1 MRLAAVVERVERL
14 ATLDATAAAAKSEL
28 EAGLVA
34 AREIEAWVEA
44 RRSGIVTQ
52 LAAVDAFPESTI
64 AAAAK
69 TSIGRA
75 SKTTERAS
83 TLVETPT
90 LAGALGD
97 GAVTAGHI
105 DAVTRAGKQLNTD
118 QRSELFD
125 RVETL
130 VDVAAD
136 ATVEEFAKRV
146 RLEAQRIE
154 ATDGMDRYERQRRAT
169 RVSTW
174 TDLDG
179 MWNLRGRFDPL
190 TGTRIASKLDQAVET
205 LFAETTPEHAPSDPI
220 EKQRFLAA
228 EALARLVTDNVQGG
242 KPGRAEFLAVIDAGS
257 PTGVIT
263 DLDLDLDGSTAELS
277 PSRVSWPIP
286 VEIPTQV
293 LAELVGSAD
302 SDVVGVVV
310 CNGVVLHA
318 PGSLDQGRTNRI
330 ANRAQ
335 RRSLRAVY
343 ATCSIPGCSVGFDR
357 CHIHHII
364 WWRNGGR
371 TDLANLIPLCTKHHT
386 NVHHDGWT
394 ISLGPNRELT
404 LTLPDGQIMTTG
416 PPTIRAA

>member
-14 ATLDATAAAAKSEL
+14 ATLDATAAVKSEL

-83 TLVETPT
+83 TLVETPA

-105 DAVTRAGKQLNTD
+105 DAVTRASKQLNTD

-220 EKQRFLAA
+220 EKQRFLTA
-228 EALARLVTDNVQGG
+228 EALARLITDNVQGG

-257 PTGVIT
+257 PTGVVT
-263 DLDLDLDGSTAELS
+263 DLDLDVNTAELS

-335 RRSLRAVY
+335 RRSLRAMY
-343 ATCSIPGCSVGFDR
+343 ATCGIPGCSVGFDR

>member
-90 LAGALGD
+90 LAEALGD

-130 VDVAAD
+130 VYVAAS

-154 ATDGMDRYERQRRAT
+154 ATVGMDRYERQRRAT

-263 DLDLDLDGSTAELS
+263 DLDLDVNTAELS

-335 RRSLRAVY
+335 RRSLRAMY

-371 TDLANLIPLCTKHHT
+371 TDLANLIPLCAKHHT

>member
-130 VDVAAD
+130 VDVAAA

-220 EKQRFLAA
+220 EKQRFLTA

-257 PTGVIT
+257 PTGVVT
-263 DLDLDLDGSTAELS
+263 DLDLDVNTAELS

-293 LAELVGSAD
+293 LAKLVGSAD

-335 RRSLRAVY
+335 RRSLRAMY

-364 WWRNGGR
+364 WWRSGGR

-416 PPTIRAA
+416 PPSIRAA

>member
-97 GAVTAGHI
+97 GAVTAGHF

-257 PTGVIT
+257 PTGVVT
-263 DLDLDLDGSTAELS
+263 DLDLDVNTAELS

-335 RRSLRAVY
+335 RRSLRAMY
-343 ATCSIPGCSVGFDR
+343 AACSIPGCSVGFDR

-371 TDLANLIPLCTKHHT
+371 TDLANLIPLCTKHLT

>member
-220 EKQRFLAA
+220 EKQRFLTA

-263 DLDLDLDGSTAELS
+263 DLDLDVNTAELS

-335 RRSLRAVY
+335 RRALRAVY

-404 LTLPDGQIMTTG
+404 LTLPDGQIRTTG

>member
-220 EKQRFLAA
+220 EKQRFLTA

-257 PTGVIT
+257 PTGVVT
-263 DLDLDLDGSTAELS
+263 DLDLDVNTAELS

-335 RRSLRAVY
+335 RRALRAMY

>member
-83 TLVETPT
+83 TLVETPK

-263 DLDLDLDGSTAELS
+263 DLDGSTAELS

-335 RRSLRAVY
+335 RRSLRAMY
-343 ATCSIPGCSVGFDR
+343 AACSIPGCSVGFDR

-394 ISLGPNRELT
+394 NSLGPNRELT